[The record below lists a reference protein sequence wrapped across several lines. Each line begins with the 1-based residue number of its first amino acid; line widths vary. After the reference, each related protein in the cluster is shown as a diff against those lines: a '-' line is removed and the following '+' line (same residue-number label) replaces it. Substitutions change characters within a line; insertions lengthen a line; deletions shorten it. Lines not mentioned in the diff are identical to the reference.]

1 MEEMMKRILISFLC
15 SLSFLFADLNPGY
28 LPKGTEIVS
37 LRTANARHYSNG
49 DGTIRAVILAREP
62 SAGENE
68 DAIDTLVSG
77 YTGYSELM
85 YAFGSLYTA
94 VKHYHDYIYCGYYGE
109 YYPDAY
115 ILERGWVEWD
125 ISSIPN
131 FAVINNLT
139 LRHYCSSITG
149 TVYKVQFY
157 QMTNRPSTVPPTQS
171 GAVLLYNDAGD
182 GNFYGKDTPPGNG
195 WRTITLNSSARTDF
209 QNRLN
214 DDWFAIGYCGYGP
227 GTYNTW
233 EIEFH
238 GDTHSYPPRLIVD
251 YSLPYDV
258 GVTKIISP
266 TGTIDSVAEIA
277 PACSVYNFG
286 TNTVSY
292 LVRMK
297 IGSFY
302 DETTSVENHT
312 PGSLR
317 YVSFPNYS
325 SWPRGT
331 HSLSCSTQLTTD
343 MNRANDKKTGTFSV
357 RVRDVGVV
365 SIVLPQEVDSGT
377 SLTPACTVYNF
388 GTTTE
393 GPYFVRMKIGDFY
406 NQTAN
411 VNSHNPGDKVSLTFP
426 SFSNW
431 PRGNH
436 SVSCSTELSSDFN
449 PTNDKVNSSLMV
461 HVSDVGV
468 TKIIAP
474 TGIVDSG
481 DSIIPASSVYNY
493 GNREENYSVRM
504 RIGSFYNQTASVSGH
519 SPGTSLYLTFPG
531 WTAQEVGTFPV
542 SCSTELGRDLRGEN
556 DKKTDS
562 VIVRRQVKDVGV
574 DSIIRPYVYE
584 SQGPLR
590 PKALVKN
597 YGETEESC
605 WVYFRINIHL
615 GALVYSDSQF
625 ISLLPDSTKE
635 VEFREWQATG
645 PLLYLAR
652 CSTALE
658 GDVQP
663 ENDKKE
669 RIFLVEALVSDVGVL
684 EIKRPRGEISPGPIR
699 PEARIYNYG
708 RYPESDFA
716 YFRII
721 SEEGEVY
728 YDSSYVSELYPG
740 SYQDVLFDE
749 WNAEIGNYTAECST
763 ALSTDQNHLN
773 DKMSVSF
780 RVRIPSAGWILVGNV
795 PLSPDNKKIKSG
807 GGMTEC
813 GGNIYILKGNNTRS
827 LYRYLP
833 NSSSAVFEDSVPI
846 GSGKKVKKGSG
857 IVSDGERYI
866 YIFKGSNTKE
876 FFRYDTRRETTWKE
890 LAPVLGDKGLK
901 GGTGVCYLSG
911 FIYLLKGSNTTEFY
925 RYHTGEN
932 RWEQLQSPPRNK
944 GFKDGSS
951 LVAFNDKV
959 YLLGDNYNNFY
970 RYSPDANSWDTLKPL
985 PLYHPQ
991 VRKKKKVK
999 EGAAMAVKD
1008 GKIFAFKGGNT
1019 GEFWVYNPEEDSWSG
1034 LDTIPKFPDG
1044 KRVKGGGSLIALGEE
1059 IWALKG
1065 NNTTS
1070 IWKYIGEKMPFSTF
1084 SINKETMD
1092 LIRNDWKNSLRITP
1106 NPTKGLTTVCSKD
1119 KGKIMTL
1126 RVYNTLGELVY
1137 WAKSNKGIFTVKKL
1151 PKGVYLVRISAP
1163 GDEKK
1168 EKLVILK

>member
-1 MEEMMKRILISFLC
+1 MKRILISFLC

-49 DGTIRAVILAREP
+49 DGTIRAVIEP
-62 SAGENE
+62 TNSS
-68 DAIDTLVSG
+68 ILVNDSLIPNFSG
-77 YTGYSELM
+77 FSELG
-85 YAFGSLYTA
+85 YLYGSLYQQ
-94 VKHYHDYIYCGYYGE
+94 VKHTTPVRNAFFCGYWGE
-109 YYPDAY
+109 YYPDIY

-131 FAVINNLT
+131 FAVINNLICRT
-139 LRHYCSSITG
+139 YRTEITG
-149 TVYKVQFY
+149 TYSNVRLS
-157 QMTNRPSTVPPTQS
+157 QMTNRPSGSADAFT
-171 GAVLLYNDAGD
+171 LYNDAGD
-182 GNFYGKDTPPGNG
+182 GLYGEYSTVGG
-195 WRTITLNSSARTDF
+195 WNSFNLNQQAKNDF
-209 QNRLN
+209 QSHLS
-214 DDWFAIGYCGYGP
+214 DDWFAIGYTGTGP
-227 GTYNTW
+227 TIGNVTW
-233 EIEFH
+233 EIGFGH
-238 GDTHSYPPRLIVD
+238 HTSSWPPRLIVD

-277 PACSVYNFG
+277 PAC
-286 TNTVSY
+286 
-292 LVRMK
+292 
-297 IGSFY
+297 
-302 DETTSVENHT
+302 
-312 PGSLR
+312 
-317 YVSFPNYS
+317 
-325 SWPRGT
+325 
-331 HSLSCSTQLTTD
+331 
-343 MNRANDKKTGTFSV
+343 
-357 RVRDVGVV
+357 
-365 SIVLPQEVDSGT
+365 
-377 SLTPACTVYNF
+377 
-388 GTTTE
+388 
-393 GPYFVRMKIGDFY
+393 
-406 NQTAN
+406 
-411 VNSHNPGDKVSLTFP
+411 
-426 SFSNW
+426 
-431 PRGNH
+431 
-436 SVSCSTELSSDFN
+436 
-449 PTNDKVNSSLMV
+449 
-461 HVSDVGV
+461 
-468 TKIIAP
+468 
-474 TGIVDSG
+474 
-481 DSIIPASSVYNY
+481 SVYNY

-625 ISLLPDSTKE
+625 ISLLPDSTRE

-684 EIKRPRGEISPGPIR
+684 EIKRPRGDISPGPIR

-708 RYPESDFA
+708 RYPESFFA

-807 GGMTEC
+807 GGVTEC

-1019 GEFWVYNPEEDSWSG
+1019 SEFWVYNPEEDSWSG